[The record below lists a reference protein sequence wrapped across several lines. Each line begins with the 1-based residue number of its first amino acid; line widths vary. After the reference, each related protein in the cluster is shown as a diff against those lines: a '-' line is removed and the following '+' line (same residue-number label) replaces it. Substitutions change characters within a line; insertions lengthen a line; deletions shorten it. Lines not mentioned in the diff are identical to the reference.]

1 MTVLLSDEMLVEI
14 LKDAESDMAD
24 GLDVFR
30 THPRV
35 VAQIIRESR
44 RLRADVARQRG
55 VIDENNALWKNNERL
70 RRRIA
75 DADDVEAV
83 LRQALDDARKSASTA
98 QTMAAH
104 WKLKANGGQ

>member
-1 MTVLLSDEMLVEI
+1 MKRLTDEALADLLAKSGQEWDDAGMPVDAATVASLVRE
-14 LKDAESDMAD
+14 
-24 GLDVFR
+24 VQ
-30 THPRV
+30 RV
-35 VAQIIRESR
+35 
-44 RLRADVARQRG
+44 RADVARQRG
-55 VIDENNALWKNNERL
+55 VIDENNALRKNNERL

-104 WKLKANGGQ
+104 WKLKTNGGQ